1 MKVIIVISIYLIN
14 LVSYAQVGL
23 GTPTPHASAALD
35 LTSTN
40 KGVLIPRMTD
50 AQKNAIASPAAGLLV
65 WCTDCGTNGEMQVFN
80 SVEWT
85 STLGTAASTV
95 QPPTNLV
102 YSGSPFAFNVNNAI
116 TPISAPTHNGG
127 VVTSYSISPGLP
139 TGLNF
144 NTSTGAITG
153 TSTVV
158 SISTNYTITA
168 TNSGGITTTN
178 IDIVVNDIIP
188 SIAYSGTPFVYAI
201 DAAIPPATPT
211 NTGGTVVSYAVNPD
225 LPTGLSLN
233 TTTGEVTG
241 TPTAVSVSSNYTIT
255 ATNSIGSATAII
267 NITVL

>member
-1 MKVIIVISIYLIN
+1 MKKIIVISIYLIN
-14 LVSYAQVGL
+14 LVSYAQIGL

-85 STLGTAASTV
+85 STVGTTASAV
-95 QPPTNLV
+95 QSPTNLV
-102 YSGSPFAFNVNNAI
+102 YSGSPFTFNVNNAI

-139 TGLNF
+139 TGLNI

-153 TSTVV
+153 TST
-158 SISTNYTITA
+158 
-168 TNSGGITTTN
+168 
-178 IDIVVNDIIP
+178 
-188 SIAYSGTPFVYAI
+188 
-201 DAAIPPATPT
+201 
-211 NTGGTVVSYAVNPD
+211 
-225 LPTGLSLN
+225 
-233 TTTGEVTG
+233 
-241 TPTAVSVSSNYTIT
+241 SVSSATNYIIT
-255 ATNSIGSATAII
+255 ASNTSGSTTATI